1 MSINKFED
9 DSLKQ
14 INSINENLA
23 LGLFKFFARGKV
35 RKMLK
40 GLQDD
45 PEFQIHVDAINK
57 HTKQLKKDLEAYRK
71 RNPGK
76 KLPWEK

>member
-1 MSINKFED
+1 MG
-9 DSLKQ
+9 LV
-14 INSINENLA
+14 

-45 PEFQIHVDAINK
+45 PEFQARVADV
-57 HTKQLKKDLEAYRK
+57 KKASAEAKKSLEAYRK
-71 RNPGK
+71 KNPGK
-76 KLPWEK
+76 KLPWEKLYDEDGNIL